1 MKHICRNY
9 VFFQDPY
16 VPNDLG
22 ILSDMG
28 YQKGRRQSPSSR
40 SRRACPA
47 KLVLLDVDSE
57 RVARVHAFP
66 ESVVPRAASFLN
78 DITLDTRDPDDKF
91 AFISDSDRGVIVVY
105 SAKLD
110 KSWTAEHRAMKAL
123 NSRQVRAR

>member
-1 MKHICRNY
+1 
-9 VFFQDPY
+9 
-16 VPNDLG
+16 
-22 ILSDMG
+22 MG

-40 SRRACPA
+40 SRACPA
-47 KLVLLDVDSE
+47 KLVLLDVGSE

-123 NSRQVRAR
+123 NSRQVQG

>member
-1 MKHICRNY
+1 
-9 VFFQDPY
+9 
-16 VPNDLG
+16 
-22 ILSDMG
+22 MG

-40 SRRACPA
+40 SRACPA
-47 KLVLLDVDSE
+47 KLVLLDVGSE

-123 NSRQVRAR
+123 NSRQVHIR